1 MAGKPPK
8 QPRQNYEVG
17 KGRPP
22 VATRWKVGQ
31 SGNPNGR
38 PKKGTSLDDVVDAVL
53 KQKVAIRER
62 GTVRYMLPGEIM
74 VRHIVADAMK
84 GNLKAFMVLL
94 NLGLAIPRQKEPS
107 KEIDTKNMT
116 VEELAKLYSEI
127 IKKSL

>member
-1 MAGKPPK
+1 
-8 QPRQNYEVG
+8 
-17 KGRPP
+17 
-22 VATRWKVGQ
+22 
-31 SGNPNGR
+31 
-38 PKKGTSLDDVVDAVL
+38 L

-127 IKKSL
+127 IKKPL